1 MKNKIKLSLLTL
13 SLLLVVSGMFTAC
26 QPTTPQEKAEKAVTD
41 YLKLHTNS
49 PSDYESVSFT
59 KLDKENTV
67 WEKSAEYVKLEAEKS
82 GIKSNEKFASKT
94 DEQQS
99 PTNNNYLGQNLTF
112 ISQAE
117 LEARLRF
124 RPQFVGYVISHAYK
138 DKKVRF

>member
-13 SLLLVVSGMFTAC
+13 SLLLVVSGMFTAS
-26 QPTTPQEKAEKAVTD
+26 QPTAPQEKAEKAVTD

-99 PTNNNYLGQNLTF
+99 PT
-112 ISQAE
+112 
-117 LEARLRF
+117 
-124 RPQFVGYVISHAYK
+124 
-138 DKKVRF
+138 